1 MVTRIVLLTMKRLDD
16 IDRTVRVLR
25 GMEGRI
31 PGMRAVEVGAERN
44 PVEHGVHIAVT
55 TLHDDDAALLTYDKH
70 PVQLRAQQH
79 LKRVLERS
87 AHIEYKV

>member
-16 IDRTVRVLR
+16 IHRTVLVLR

-31 PGMRAVEVGAERN
+31 PGLRALEVGAELN

-55 TLHDDDAALLTYDKH
+55 TLHDDADALETYDRH
-70 PVQLRAQQH
+70 PVQARAQQH

-87 AHIEYKV
+87 VRIEYKV

>member
-31 PGMRAVEVGAERN
+31 PGLRAIEVGAELH

-55 TLHDDDAALLTYDKH
+55 SLHDDEAALAVYDQH
-70 PVQLRAQQH
+70 PVRGRALQH
-79 LKRVLERS
+79 LKRVTER
-87 AHIEYKV
+87 AVTIEYKV